1 MAKIV
6 TLKDKNGENIYPST
20 FSTLIY
26 DNNGKSVDSAL
37 NGLRGNIS
45 SNTSDEGKSIVIN
58 DGCNHGKLSISVKGN
73 SVQNNKK
80 GIQLFNVNDKHLSS
94 WNSIFSIDDN
104 DYIIANIPANT
115 TENNI
120 YYNFY
125 TNKSDNLLENT
136 DYLSITEIASIPT
149 SCSINI
155 ISPNVDSQFK
165 EYATFTKT
173 SLKKITSKDNFDE
186 STTMCRGYVIAL
198 PNCPGGTIK
207 FRVSIIEDTSVTI
220 NNFKYESFTN
230 KTVTPNPE
238 YQENIISCD
247 NPTLCVSGKNLFN
260 LNNVITYPKVGVTNS
275 LLLNNSEI
283 QFTVTRNDIYYGDV
297 FRVGS
302 TTTKPDIILTPVSPN
317 TTYSFYL
324 SNQELNKNFVSFFGS
339 DKIAITP
346 YTQFNASQFTFT
358 TPSNCY
364 YVHIRFGKGD
374 AVVGQT
380 YSTKIMFM
388 QGDTI
393 TDFES
398 YKEPQT
404 LKIPYVLRGIGDI
417 KDEITISDSK
427 VEYIQRIAEETV
439 TLNELSETSD
449 YAGRYIGKYK
459 IKNQY
464 KAASYGNFCT
474 SAKYKSWAL
483 PSQTEWVISTSSR
496 AIYFSPPL
504 TSEYTADTLNA
515 YLSDKPITL
524 IGCLETPITT
534 DITDTEFGQSLLK
547 LYCNSPTT
555 TIYTDSN
562 VDITATYEI
571 STSNY
576 FQNKLAEL
584 KTKLGGV

>member
-58 DGCNHGKLSISVKGN
+58 DSCNHGKLSISVKGN
-73 SVQNNKK
+73 SSQN
-80 GIQLFNVNDKHLSS
+80 G
-94 WNSIFSIDDN
+94 
-104 DYIIANIPANT
+104 T
-115 TENNI
+115 
-120 YYNFY
+120 
-125 TNKSDNLLENT
+125 
-136 DYLSITEIASIPT
+136 PT
-149 SCSINI
+149 
-155 ISPNVDSQFK
+155 PETPVD
-165 EYATFTKT
+165 
-173 SLKKITSKDNFDE
+173 
-186 STTMCRGYVIAL
+186 
-198 PNCPGGTIK
+198 
-207 FRVSIIEDTSVTI
+207 
-220 NNFKYESFTN
+220 
-230 KTVTPNPE
+230 
-238 YQENIISCD
+238 IISCD
-247 NPTLCVSGKNLFN
+247 NPTLYVNGKNLWDSTSQ
-260 LNNVITYPKVGVTNS
+260 LIAGNVNMENGAYIATVSNMRIDVAYDSKALRSIYIKKGTTISFSFKTNISPDKERYLCIKLSDESYKNILIKNANSVTYTAT
-275 LLLNNSEI
+275 E
-283 QFTVTRNDIYYGDV
+283 DIVNIGMVIYGSVKGDKLYDV
-297 FRVGS
+297 Q
-302 TTTKPDIILTPVSPN
+302 L
-317 TTYSFYL
+317 
-324 SNQELNKNFVSFFGS
+324 ELN
-339 DKIAITP
+339 
-346 YTQFNASQFTFT
+346 
-358 TPSNCY
+358 
-364 YVHIRFGKGD
+364 
-374 AVVGQT
+374 
-380 YSTKIMFM
+380 
-388 QGDTI
+388 DTI

-504 TSEYTADTLNA
+504 ISEYTADTLNA

-524 IGCLETPITT
+524 IGCLEAPITT

-547 LYCNSPTT
+547 LHCNSPTT

-562 VDITATYEI
+562 VDITVTYEI

>member
-58 DGCNHGKLSISVKGN
+58 DGCNHGKLSINVKGN
-73 SVQNNKK
+73 SSQN
-80 GIQLFNVNDKHLSS
+80 G
-94 WNSIFSIDDN
+94 
-104 DYIIANIPANT
+104 T
-115 TENNI
+115 
-120 YYNFY
+120 
-125 TNKSDNLLENT
+125 
-136 DYLSITEIASIPT
+136 PT
-149 SCSINI
+149 
-155 ISPNVDSQFK
+155 PETPVD
-165 EYATFTKT
+165 
-173 SLKKITSKDNFDE
+173 
-186 STTMCRGYVIAL
+186 
-198 PNCPGGTIK
+198 
-207 FRVSIIEDTSVTI
+207 
-220 NNFKYESFTN
+220 
-230 KTVTPNPE
+230 
-238 YQENIISCD
+238 IISCD

-260 LNNVITYPKVGVTNS
+260 LNNVMTYPKVGVTNS

-317 TTYSFYL
+317 TTYSFFL

-393 TDFES
+393 SDFES

-524 IGCLETPITT
+524 IGCLEIPITT

-547 LYCNSPTT
+547 LYCNSPTS

>member
-6 TLKDKNGENIYPST
+6 TLKDKNGENVYPST

-37 NGLRGNIS
+37 NGLRDNIS

-73 SVQNNKK
+73 SSQN
-80 GIQLFNVNDKHLSS
+80 G
-94 WNSIFSIDDN
+94 
-104 DYIIANIPANT
+104 T
-115 TENNI
+115 
-120 YYNFY
+120 
-125 TNKSDNLLENT
+125 
-136 DYLSITEIASIPT
+136 PT
-149 SCSINI
+149 
-155 ISPNVDSQFK
+155 PETPVD
-165 EYATFTKT
+165 
-173 SLKKITSKDNFDE
+173 
-186 STTMCRGYVIAL
+186 
-198 PNCPGGTIK
+198 
-207 FRVSIIEDTSVTI
+207 
-220 NNFKYESFTN
+220 
-230 KTVTPNPE
+230 
-238 YQENIISCD
+238 IISCD
-247 NPTLCVSGKNLFN
+247 NPTLYVNGKNLWDST
-260 LNNVITYPKVGVTNS
+260 LQLIAGNVNMENGAYIATDVSNMRIDVAYDSKALRSIYIKKGTTISFSFKTNISTDKERYLCIKLSDESYKNILIKNANSVTYTAT
-275 LLLNNSEI
+275 E
-283 QFTVTRNDIYYGDV
+283 DIVNIGMVIYGSVKGDKLYDV
-297 FRVGS
+297 Q
-302 TTTKPDIILTPVSPN
+302 L
-317 TTYSFYL
+317 
-324 SNQELNKNFVSFFGS
+324 ELN
-339 DKIAITP
+339 
-346 YTQFNASQFTFT
+346 
-358 TPSNCY
+358 
-364 YVHIRFGKGD
+364 
-374 AVVGQT
+374 
-380 YSTKIMFM
+380 
-388 QGDTI
+388 DTI
-393 TDFES
+393 TDFEP

-449 YAGRYIGKYK
+449 YVGRYIEKYK

-547 LYCNSPTT
+547 LHCNSPTT

-571 STSNY
+571 STNNY

>member
-6 TLKDKNGENIYPST
+6 TLKDKNGENVYPST

-58 DGCNHGKLSISVKGN
+58 DSCNHGKLSISVKGN
-73 SVQNNKK
+73 SSQN
-80 GIQLFNVNDKHLSS
+80 G
-94 WNSIFSIDDN
+94 
-104 DYIIANIPANT
+104 T
-115 TENNI
+115 
-120 YYNFY
+120 
-125 TNKSDNLLENT
+125 
-136 DYLSITEIASIPT
+136 PT
-149 SCSINI
+149 
-155 ISPNVDSQFK
+155 PETPVD
-165 EYATFTKT
+165 
-173 SLKKITSKDNFDE
+173 
-186 STTMCRGYVIAL
+186 
-198 PNCPGGTIK
+198 
-207 FRVSIIEDTSVTI
+207 
-220 NNFKYESFTN
+220 
-230 KTVTPNPE
+230 
-238 YQENIISCD
+238 IISCD
-247 NPTLCVSGKNLFN
+247 NPTLYVNGKNLWDSTSQ
-260 LNNVITYPKVGVTNS
+260 LIAGNVNMENGAYIATDVSNMRIDVAYDSKALRSIYIKKGTTISFSFKTNISTDKEKYLCMKLSDESYKNILIKNANSVTYTAT
-275 LLLNNSEI
+275 E
-283 QFTVTRNDIYYGDV
+283 DIVNIGMVIYGSVKGDKLYDV
-297 FRVGS
+297 Q
-302 TTTKPDIILTPVSPN
+302 L
-317 TTYSFYL
+317 
-324 SNQELNKNFVSFFGS
+324 ELN
-339 DKIAITP
+339 
-346 YTQFNASQFTFT
+346 
-358 TPSNCY
+358 
-364 YVHIRFGKGD
+364 
-374 AVVGQT
+374 
-380 YSTKIMFM
+380 
-388 QGDTI
+388 DTI
-393 TDFES
+393 TDFEP
-398 YKEPQT
+398 YKEVQT

-449 YAGRYIGKYK
+449 YVGRYIEKYK

-474 SAKYKSWAL
+474 SAKYKLWAL

-504 TSEYTADTLNA
+504 TSKYTADTLNA

-547 LYCNSPTT
+547 LHCNSPTT

-576 FQNKLAEL
+576 FQNKLAEF

>member
-6 TLKDKNGENIYPST
+6 TLKDKNGENVYPST
-20 FSTLIY
+20 FSALIY

-58 DGCNHGKLSISVKGN
+58 DSCNHGKLSISVKGN
-73 SVQNNKK
+73 SSQN
-80 GIQLFNVNDKHLSS
+80 G
-94 WNSIFSIDDN
+94 
-104 DYIIANIPANT
+104 T
-115 TENNI
+115 
-120 YYNFY
+120 
-125 TNKSDNLLENT
+125 
-136 DYLSITEIASIPT
+136 PT
-149 SCSINI
+149 
-155 ISPNVDSQFK
+155 PETPVD
-165 EYATFTKT
+165 
-173 SLKKITSKDNFDE
+173 
-186 STTMCRGYVIAL
+186 
-198 PNCPGGTIK
+198 
-207 FRVSIIEDTSVTI
+207 
-220 NNFKYESFTN
+220 
-230 KTVTPNPE
+230 
-238 YQENIISCD
+238 IISCD
-247 NPTLCVSGKNLFN
+247 NPTLCVSGKNLWDSTSQ
-260 LNNVITYPKVGVTNS
+260 LIAGNVNMENGAYIATDVSNMRIDVAYDSKALRSIYIKKGTTISFSFKTNISTDKEKYLCMKLSDESYKNILIKNANSVTYTAT
-275 LLLNNSEI
+275 E
-283 QFTVTRNDIYYGDV
+283 DIVNIGMVIYGSVKGDKLYDV
-297 FRVGS
+297 Q
-302 TTTKPDIILTPVSPN
+302 L
-317 TTYSFYL
+317 
-324 SNQELNKNFVSFFGS
+324 ELN
-339 DKIAITP
+339 
-346 YTQFNASQFTFT
+346 
-358 TPSNCY
+358 
-364 YVHIRFGKGD
+364 
-374 AVVGQT
+374 
-380 YSTKIMFM
+380 
-388 QGDTI
+388 DTI
-393 TDFES
+393 TDFEP
-398 YKEPQT
+398 YKEVQT

-449 YAGRYIGKYK
+449 YVGRYIEKYK

-547 LYCNSPTT
+547 LHCNSSTT

-571 STSNY
+571 STNNY